1 MPGQC
6 WDGTVTRLI
15 PKREMRFRGHRISP
29 SGRGVT
35 TIIKLSGAVNMTGY
49 SGESWGK
56 DSEPGGETDPFFLE
70 AGI

>member
-15 PKREMRFRGHRISP
+15 PKREMQFKGQRGSP
-29 SGRGVT
+29 SGRGAT
-35 TIIKLSGAVNMTGY
+35 TIIELSGAVDMTGY

-56 DSEPGGETDPFFLE
+56 DSEPGGKTDPFFPE